1 MPSPQAE
8 KIILSSRQ
16 QSLLKQIVRR
26 TTNPY
31 RLVRR
36 SQLILLA
43 ATGASNNQI
52 AQELQL
58 ERGQVRLWRER
69 WLAATRQ
76 LATVEAENGS
86 DRELMA
92 LISRVLSDRDRPG
105 TTNYFS
111 TEQVVQIVALACES
125 PQASGYPVSH
135 WTPTELAAE
144 AIKRGIVEKISPRS
158 VGRFLK
164 GSYSTT
170 PSSSVLAQC

>member
-8 KIILSSRQ
+8 KIILSDRQ
-16 QSLLKQIVRR
+16 QTLLKQIVRR

-36 SQLILLA
+36 AQLLLLA
-43 ATGASNNQI
+43 ATGASNNQLTK
-52 AQELQL
+52 ELQL

-69 WLAATRQ
+69 WLAAAPQ
-76 LATVEAENGS
+76 LATVEAENSS
-86 DRELMA
+86 DRELMV
-92 LISRVLSDRDRPG
+92 LISRVLSDRNRAG
-105 TTNYFS
+105 TTKYFS

-135 WTPTELAAE
+135 WTSTELAAE

-170 PSSSVLAQC
+170 SSSSILA